1 VKQPQIS
8 DSKSR
13 DAASRQTGV
22 ASVTPLINDLTC
34 KDLCK
39 CRRAR
44 KALVEMGDSAVPYL
58 VDALDHRKGW
68 VRWEAAKALGQIPGA
83 AATAALV
90 AALGDR
96 SFDVR
101 WLAAEGLIFRRRD
114 ALPPLMQALI
124 EKPDSG
130 WFREGAHHVLFD
142 LSQGSLGDLVEPV
155 LEALENIDS
164 SVEVPF
170 KAKAVLDTMSNG

>member
-1 VKQPQIS
+1 VKQAQIS
-8 DSKSR
+8 PSKSR
-13 DAASRQTGV
+13 DTASRQAGV

-34 KDLCK
+34 KDVYK

-44 KALVEMGDSAVPYL
+44 RALVEMGESAVPYL
-58 VDALDHRKGW
+58 VDALNKRKGW

-90 AALGDR
+90 AALGDKN
-96 SFDVR
+96 FDVR
-101 WLAAEGLIFRRRD
+101 WLAAEGLIFRGRE
-114 ALPPLMQALI
+114 ALVPLMQALI
-124 EKPDSG
+124 EKSDLA

-142 LSQGSLGDLVEPV
+142 LSQGNLGDLVKPV
-155 LEALENIDS
+155 QEALENVDS

-170 KAKAVLDTMSNG
+170 KARALLDTISKT

>member
-1 VKQPQIS
+1 MTQSQVSPG
-8 DSKSR
+8 KSR
-13 DAASRQTGV
+13 DAASRQAGV
-22 ASVTPLINDLTC
+22 PGVTPLINDLTC
-34 KDLCK
+34 KDVFK

-44 KALVEMGDSAVPYL
+44 QALVDMGESVVPYL

-101 WLAAEGLIFRRRD
+101 WLAAEGLIFRRR
-114 ALPPLMQALI
+114 
-124 EKPDSG
+124 
-130 WFREGAHHVLFD
+130 
-142 LSQGSLGDLVEPV
+142 
-155 LEALENIDS
+155 S
-164 SVEVPF
+164 SVN
-170 KAKAVLDTMSNG
+170 VLTRVLPRLDRDVFFVNIESRTELVGKLLGILLPLKEH

>member
-1 VKQPQIS
+1 MKQSQIS
-8 DSKSR
+8 PGKSR
-13 DAASRQTGV
+13 DAASRQAGV
-22 ASVTPLINDLTC
+22 ESVTPLINDLTC
-34 KDLCK
+34 KDVYK

-44 KALVEMGDSAVPYL
+44 KALVEMGESAVPYL
-58 VDALDHRKGW
+58 VDALNHRKGW
-68 VRWEAAKALGQIPGA
+68 VRWESAKALGQIPGA

-101 WLAAEGLIFRRRD
+101 WLAAEGLIFRRRE
-114 ALPPLMQALI
+114 ALAPLMQALI
-124 EKPDSG
+124 EKSDSG

-142 LSQGSLGDLVEPV
+142 LSQGSLGDLVKPV

-164 SVEVPF
+164 SIEVPF
-170 KAKAVLDTMSNG
+170 KAKALLNTMSNG

>member
-1 VKQPQIS
+1 MRQSQIS
-8 DSKSR
+8 P
-13 DAASRQTGV
+13 DAASREGAV
-22 ASVTPLINDLTC
+22 GSIKLLINDLTC
-34 KDLCK
+34 KDVFK

-44 KALVEMGDSAVPYL
+44 KALVEMGDSAVPHL

-101 WLAAEGLIFRRRD
+101 WLAAEALIYRRRD
-114 ALPPLMQALI
+114 ALAPLMQALI

-142 LSQGSLGDLVEPV
+142 LSQGSLGDLVRPV

-170 KAKAVLDTMSNG
+170 KAKAVLDTMSSG